1 MPQRRCC
8 YCNCT
13 HAGANAMPYYVM
25 PAHSGTYNMAW
36 LPSWVAVRT
45 LYVRLPLR
53 AYKMAMYMYYYGVLG
68 IACVCVFFFF
78 SDLSV
83 ASAGIC
89 CRVPQDLSLTC
100 GLLREAP
107 VSTLPPPPKHHYD
120 TPHII
125 APSPMRI
132 SLINDLHANTEYTYR
147 RCPLFGLVL
156 CMEYKYTLVQ
166 LVARWLCG
174 APEVAMVARST
185 TS

>member
-13 HAGANAMPYYVM
+13 HAGANTMPYYAM
-25 PAHSGTYNMAW
+25 PAYSGTYNMAW

-45 LYVRLPLR
+45 LYVRLLLR
-53 AYKMAMYMYYYGVLG
+53 AYNMLKYLYDYGTARVRL
-68 IACVCVFFFF
+68 FSLSLFF

-100 GLLREAP
+100 RLLREVF
-107 VSTLPPPPKHHYD
+107 VSTLTPPPEEHHYD
-120 TPHII
+120 TPRII
-125 APSPMRI
+125 APSPMRV
-132 SLINDLHANTEYTYR
+132 SLMNDLHANAHTDAVY
-147 RCPLFGLVL
+147 CLGLY
-156 CMEYKYTLVQ
+156 CTEYKYTLVQ
-166 LVARWLCG
+166 LVTRWLCG
-174 APEVAMVARST
+174 APEVAVVARST